1 MDRSKFRIFLT
12 LYRLISL
19 FFRGKI
25 DSFSNFQI
33 SSVFYI
39 ILELEKLLSAIIGKG
54 CKIDFFRGI
63 LEDYKDRL

>member
-39 ILELEKLLSAIIGKG
+39 RIGKTVERDNREG
-54 CKIDFFRGI
+54 M
-63 LEDYKDRL
+63 

>member
-1 MDRSKFRIFLT
+1 MDRSKFRIF

-39 ILELEKLLSAIIGKG
+39 ILELEKVLSAIIGKE